1 MGTMSGSEGL
11 DRLRKFSQVPVIV
24 FTGQS
29 FIADQAVKM
38 GAIDYIT
45 KPFDPEELAK
55 KIRNALDHRETGHP
69 ASGL

>member
-1 MGTMSGSEGL
+1 MVPMSGSEVL

-55 KIRNALDHRETGHP
+55 KIRNAVGHRKTGHP
-69 ASGL
+69 ASRL